1 MYDPSNERVTWSEVR
16 PDSINLDMNKQLEE
30 VNTRFL
36 ANGSMVDFIQMM
48 IILNLEPWLIE
59 MLKRIY
65 LARSHVVSR
74 KRDKYRRFSTVIS
87 IVVMA
92 GSILTTTL
100 LSLQG
105 IPDVNQS
112 SYAGAIWWT
121 TWSLSV
127 AVALFTTLN
136 KVFSVDKNYYNHTS
150 TYNSLKDEG
159 CEYLALS
166 GKYEKFRKM
175 EGPYYNAY
183 PTFMNKINSIIRKA
197 NLTEISTA
205 KEGSKA
211 LEDISSSVKPH
222 QYTSSNRFSTMLN
235 VVPVERVDTQ
245 IPNTPLANT
254 REEVSTPVLHVEPA
268 SILPEAPR
276 EVELSTP
283 NRDQNV
289 DVEGATEK

>member
-1 MYDPSNERVTWSEVR
+1 MYNSSNERVTWSDSR
-16 PDSINLDMNKQLEE
+16 PENINIEMNKQLEE

-48 IILNLEPWLIE
+48 IILNLDPSFIELI
-59 MLKRIY
+59 KRIY
-65 LARSHVVSR
+65 LSRSYVVSK
-74 KRDKYRRFSTVIS
+74 KRDKYRRFSVIIS

-136 KVFSVDKNYYNHTS
+136 KVFSVDKNYFNHTS

-166 GKYEKFRKM
+166 GKYEKFRRV
-175 EGPYYNAY
+175 EESYYNAY

-205 KEGSKA
+205 KEGNKA

-222 QYTSSNRFSTMLN
+222 QYTSSNRFSTVLG
-235 VVPVERVDTQ
+235 PVEP
-245 IPNTPLANT
+245 IPVS
-254 REEVSTPVLHVEPA
+254 REEIPVLHVQPT
-268 SILPEAPR
+268 STDVLPEAPSDIILP
-276 EVELSTP
+276 VH
-283 NRDQNV
+283 NGQADQNA
-289 DVEGATEK
+289 DVENATEN